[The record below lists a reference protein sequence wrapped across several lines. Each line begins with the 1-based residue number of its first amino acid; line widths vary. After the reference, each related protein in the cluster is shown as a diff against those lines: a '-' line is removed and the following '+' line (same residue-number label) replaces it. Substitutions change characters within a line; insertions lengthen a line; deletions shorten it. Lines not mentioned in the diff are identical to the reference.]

1 MSRTTCA
8 RFTSLSRTAA
18 VPSLRRSAAALAA
31 VALVTTACGTT
42 AGDDEQDTAAAA
54 SGPVSGLRVMVPNS
68 PGSGYDQTARAAT
81 KAMEDAGLAKTVE
94 VFNVAGAGGTVG
106 LQRLVNEKGNG
117 DLLMQMG
124 LGVVGAQYS
133 NKSEATLDQTTPVA
147 RLIEEAEAI
156 VVPADS
162 PFQSMDDLVTAWKA
176 DPGNTPVGG
185 ASNPGGP
192 DHLTPMLL
200 AEEVGVTPSDVNYV
214 AYDGGGELLAG
225 ILGKDIA
232 FAATGIGEVTESAAS
247 GDVRILAVTS
257 EEPVEGVDAPT
268 LADEGIDLTF
278 TNWRGIVAPPGLDD
292 AQTQAFVDAVTK
304 MHDSDAWQKVLE
316 DQGWTDD
323 FATGDEFSS
332 FLDDES
338 ERVQGVLSG
347 LGLA

>member
-1 MSRTTCA
+1 M
-8 RFTSLSRTAA
+8 RTA
-18 VPSLRRSAAALAA
+18 SARKLTVGVLAA
-31 VALVTTACGTT
+31 GLVLTGCGTT
-42 AGDDEQDTAAAA
+42 AEGGSAD
-54 SGPVSGLRVMVPNS
+54 SGGGAEGPITGLRAMVPNS
-68 PGSGYDQTARAAT
+68 PGSGYDTTARAWAQV
-81 KAMEDAGLAKTVE
+81 MEDEKLAESIE
-94 VFNVAGAGGTVG
+94 VFNLEGAGGTVG
-106 LQRLVNEKGNG
+106 LQRLVNEDGNA

-133 NKSEATLDQTTPVA
+133 NQSEATLDQTTPIA
-147 RLIEEAEAI
+147 RLIDEAEAI

-232 FAATGIGEVTESAAS
+232 FAATGIGEVSESAAS

-257 EEPVEGVDAPT
+257 GEPVEGVDAPT
-268 LADEGIDLTF
+268 LTGEGINLTF
-278 TNWRGIVAPPGLDD
+278 TNWRGVVAPPGITKEE
-292 AQTQAFVDAVTK
+292 TQRFVDAFTE
-304 MHDSDAWQKVLE
+304 MHDSDAWQQVLK
-316 DQGWTDD
+316 DQGWTDA
-323 FATGDEFSS
+323 FITGDEFGS
-332 FLDDES
+332 FLGTES